1 MKIYNNK
8 KCYLCFQKFN
18 TLNKNY
24 DFYLNILNKLP
35 LNEDI
40 LKNIID
46 FIEPQ
51 IYILNICNKIKKYYC
66 KKCFSIAIYQ
76 YNFDKE
82 YIHFYKYKFLQ
93 LRKKRCYEEDCYNYD
108 TIFEINNIIKEQWC
122 YEREYIYNN
131 FNLPYQIKDLKYFNS
146 YFVGNLNS
154 KWNCYRSNE
163 IEYALN
169 WIKQYK
175 LPENLTII

>member
-8 KCYLCFQKFN
+8 KCYLCFQKFK

-24 DFYLNILNKLP
+24 DFYLDILKDLS

-51 IYILNICNKIKKYYC
+51 IYTLNIYNKIKKYYC

-76 YNFDKE
+76 YNFDK
-82 YIHFYKYKFLQ
+82 YYNDFYKYKFYQ
-93 LRKKRCYEEDCYNYD
+93 LRKKRSYEEDCYNYD
-108 TIFEINNIIKEQWC
+108 TLNEIKDNIMKEWI
-122 YEREYIYNN
+122 YERKYIYYN
-131 FNLPYQIKDLKYFNS
+131 FKIPNKIKDLIYFNS
-146 YFVGNLNS
+146 YFVSNLNS
-154 KWNCYRSNE
+154 RWNCYRSNE
-163 IEYALN
+163 VEYALK
-169 WIKQYK
+169 WIEQYK
-175 LPENLTII
+175 LPENITII